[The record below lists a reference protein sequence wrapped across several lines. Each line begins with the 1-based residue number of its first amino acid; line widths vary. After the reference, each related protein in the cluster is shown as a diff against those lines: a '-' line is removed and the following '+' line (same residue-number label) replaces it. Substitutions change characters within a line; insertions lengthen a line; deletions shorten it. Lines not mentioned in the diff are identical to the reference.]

1 MLDTHAR
8 KYFSKPFSLLA
19 KVCDK
24 VGLSPLHVSFLAL
37 VFGLLGALCFV
48 FGFIYL
54 SLSLLWLS
62 GLCDALD
69 GELARLSNQKTQK
82 GAMLD
87 LFFDRVV
94 ELAFILSFIKVAS
107 AFSLLVLTC
116 SIVLSM
122 TLFLS
127 VGAMSLN
134 TTQKAFYYQ
143 AGLME
148 RTEGFIFLSLVML
161 LPNFATEIIYLF
173 AGLIFFT
180 IFQRLNEAIKILE

>member
-8 KYFSKPFSLLA
+8 KYFSKPFLFFA
-19 KVCDK
+19 KGCK
-24 VGLSPLHVSFLAL
+24 KLGLKPLHVSFLAL
-37 VFGLLGALCFV
+37 VLGLLGALCFLFDFV
-48 FGFIYL
+48 YFAL
-54 SLSLLWLS
+54 CLLWLS

-69 GELARLSNQKTQK
+69 GELARLSEQKTQK
-82 GAMLD
+82 GAVLD

-94 ELAFILSFIKVAS
+94 ELAFILSFAKVAS
-107 AFSLLVLTC
+107 SFSLLVLTC

-143 AGLME
+143 SGLME

-161 LPNFATEIIYLF
+161 FPNFATGIIYLF
-173 AGLIFFT
+173 ATLIFFT
-180 IFQRLNEAIKILE
+180 IFQRFKEAIKILK